1 MHANRN
7 KGAIKKVEK
16 GMMKANRIRNT
27 FAVLAVVLT
36 TFMITTVF
44 SLGINYMQNMELS
57 GVRTAGS
64 NADVTLNAPT
74 GEQEQQIRALDYVK
88 TIGTRYMIGS
98 AVRTNSEGRESSIAI
113 QYYDETEWEQHFKEA
128 ISNINGSYPTQ
139 ENEIMLSEDALEQL
153 GITKPTL
160 QMEIPLSYY
169 DKDGEQQKTFSL
181 SGWFRS
187 YTGAG
192 MAFVSESYCA
202 NAGYTLQE
210 NGTLSLTL
218 NDMPGDFYQIQKD
231 VSLNDN
237 QYFNGSV
244 SMSSSNGSVI
254 AMVILLVLFIVGS
267 GYLLIY
273 NVLYISISKDTRFYG
288 LMKTIGTT
296 QAQIKTLV
304 KKQTLK
310 FACIGIPVGIV
321 LAAAVSIGAVFFM
334 ENTSAL
340 MLFVICAFGILC
352 GLLFLLDFLHN
363 RYHDDL
369 LEQITLLIEALVE
382 QQERIVFPENEDTLT
397 ARLQHQL
404 LKLRN
409 ILTAQNQMLAQE
421 KEQIKTLISDI
432 SHQIKTPVAA
442 ANTFA
447 QLLDDKELSDE
458 ERGEY
463 IATLQTSLEKLTFL
477 TNSLIK
483 MSRLESGMIS
493 LKPEKNSLND
503 IILQAVKTVYAKA
516 KEKNIT
522 ITFDCEQNFE
532 AVLDFNWTAEAIT
545 NVLDNAVKY
554 TPNGGIVGLEITEY
568 PSYLRLDISD
578 NGIGIPEEEQAKIFG
593 RFYRGKYSAGIDG
606 VGIGLY
612 LTRDIIQKQH
622 GYIKVRSDKNGSS
635 FSVFVRKNAAD

>member
-1 MHANRN
+1 MTMMHFGVYRKLILIA
-7 KGAIKKVEK
+7 G
-16 GMMKANRIRNT
+16 
-27 FAVLAVVLT
+27 
-36 TFMITTVF
+36 TV
-44 SLGINYMQNMELS
+44 I
-57 GVRTAGS
+57 
-64 NADVTLNAPT
+64 
-74 GEQEQQIRALDYVK
+74 
-88 TIGTRYMIGS
+88 
-98 AVRTNSEGRESSIAI
+98 
-113 QYYDETEWEQHFKEA
+113 
-128 ISNINGSYPTQ
+128 
-139 ENEIMLSEDALEQL
+139 
-153 GITKPTL
+153 
-160 QMEIPLSYY
+160 
-169 DKDGEQQKTFSL
+169 
-181 SGWFRS
+181 
-187 YTGAG
+187 
-192 MAFVSESYCA
+192 
-202 NAGYTLQE
+202 
-210 NGTLSLTL
+210 
-218 NDMPGDFYQIQKD
+218 
-231 VSLNDN
+231 
-237 QYFNGSV
+237 
-244 SMSSSNGSVI
+244 
-254 AMVILLVLFIVGS
+254 
-267 GYLLIY
+267 
-273 NVLYISISKDTRFYG
+273 
-288 LMKTIGTT
+288 
-296 QAQIKTLV
+296 
-304 KKQTLK
+304 
-310 FACIGIPVGIV
+310 
-321 LAAAVSIGAVFFM
+321 AAVSIGAVFFM
-334 ENTSAL
+334 ENTSAF

-369 LEQITLLIEALVE
+369 LQQITLLIEALVE

-442 ANTFA
+442 NTFA

-493 LKPEKNSLND
+493 LKPEKNNLND

-522 ITFDCEQNFE
+522 ITFDCEQNFK
-532 AVLDFNWTAEAIT
+532 AVLDFNWTAEAIA

-622 GYIKVRSDKNGSS
+622 GYIKARSDKNGSS

>member
-1 MHANRN
+1 MHFGVYRKLILIA
-7 KGAIKKVEK
+7 G
-16 GMMKANRIRNT
+16 
-27 FAVLAVVLT
+27 
-36 TFMITTVF
+36 TV
-44 SLGINYMQNMELS
+44 I
-57 GVRTAGS
+57 
-64 NADVTLNAPT
+64 
-74 GEQEQQIRALDYVK
+74 
-88 TIGTRYMIGS
+88 
-98 AVRTNSEGRESSIAI
+98 
-113 QYYDETEWEQHFKEA
+113 
-128 ISNINGSYPTQ
+128 
-139 ENEIMLSEDALEQL
+139 
-153 GITKPTL
+153 
-160 QMEIPLSYY
+160 
-169 DKDGEQQKTFSL
+169 
-181 SGWFRS
+181 
-187 YTGAG
+187 
-192 MAFVSESYCA
+192 
-202 NAGYTLQE
+202 
-210 NGTLSLTL
+210 
-218 NDMPGDFYQIQKD
+218 
-231 VSLNDN
+231 
-237 QYFNGSV
+237 
-244 SMSSSNGSVI
+244 
-254 AMVILLVLFIVGS
+254 
-267 GYLLIY
+267 
-273 NVLYISISKDTRFYG
+273 
-288 LMKTIGTT
+288 
-296 QAQIKTLV
+296 
-304 KKQTLK
+304 
-310 FACIGIPVGIV
+310 
-321 LAAAVSIGAVFFM
+321 AAVSIGAVFFM

-442 ANTFA
+442 NTFA

-493 LKPEKNSLND
+493 LKPEKNNLND

-522 ITFDCEQNFE
+522 ITFDCVQNFE
-532 AVLDFNWTAEAIT
+532 AVLDFNWTAEAIA

-554 TPNGGIVGLEITEY
+554 TPSGGIVGLEITEY
-568 PSYLRLDISD
+568 PSYLRPDISD